1 MSIQVTVPNLP
12 ESVQNATLSEWR
24 KQPGD
29 PIIIGETLVELE
41 TDKVVLDVPAPYGG
55 VMLQHLRSPG
65 DIVTSGE
72 ILAVIDDVA
81 ATPALAAETP
91 HAAPLTESTPATQAK
106 PSIKESASPSVPTV
120 TVEEEPLHIYAQPVS
135 PAVRRLLS
143 EHCVDP
149 AQVKG
154 SGKDGKLTKQDII
167 DYVDA
172 NKAKSAA
179 SILSVPIAA
188 SPVAAPIAAPVSY
201 GQKPGVRR
209 VPMTRLRARIS
220 ERLLESQRNTATLTT
235 FNEVNMQKVFEVRNQ
250 YKARFEQEYKVKLGF
265 MSFFVKAAVEALKR
279 FPVVNASI
287 EGDDIVYH
295 DFYDIG
301 IAVSSERGLVVP
313 VLRGVDKLDFGAIEK
328 AVLDFSIKA
337 RDGKL
342 SLEDLTGGTFTITN
356 GGTYG
361 SLLSTPILNPPQS
374 GILGMHAIKDRP
386 MAENGQVVIRP
397 MIYLAFSYDHRLID
411 GREAVLFLYTIKELL
426 EDPVRLLLKV

>member
-29 PIIIGETLVELE
+29 PIMIGETLVELE

-65 DIVTSGE
+65 DIVTSGD

-81 ATPALAAETP
+81 AAPALVDESE
-91 HAAPLTESTPATQAK
+91 HEAPQTESTPSSL
-106 PSIKESASPSVPTV
+106 PSIEESASPFVPTA
-120 TVEEEPLHIYAQPVS
+120 TVEEETLHVYAQPVS
-135 PAVRRLLS
+135 PAVRRLLT
-143 EHCVDP
+143 EHCLD
-149 AQVKG
+149 ASQIKG
-154 SGKDGKLTKQDII
+154 SGKDGKLTKQDITE
-167 DYVDA
+167 YLEA
-172 NKAKSAA
+172 GKTKAAA
-179 SILSVPIAA
+179 SISSVPIVA
-188 SPVAAPIAAPVSY
+188 SPTPTPVAAQINS
-201 GQKPGVRR
+201 GQKLGERR

-295 DFYDIG
+295 DYYDIG

-313 VLRGVDKLDFGAIEK
+313 VLREVDKLDFGGIEK

>member
-24 KQPGD
+24 KHPGD

-55 VMLQHLRSPG
+55 VMLQQLRSPG
-65 DIVTSGE
+65 DIVTSGD

-81 ATPALAAETP
+81 AAPALVDEPEHEAPPSETAP
-91 HAAPLTESTPATQAK
+91 AAP
-106 PSIKESASPSVPTV
+106 SIQESASPLMPTA
-120 TVEEEPLHIYAQPVS
+120 TLEEETLRVYAQPVS
-135 PAVRRLLS
+135 PAVRRLLT
-143 EHCVDP
+143 EHCLD
-149 AQVKG
+149 ASQIKG
-154 SGKDGKLTKQDII
+154 SGKDGKLTKQDIT
-167 DYVDA
+167 DYLEA
-172 NKAKSAA
+172 GKTKAAA
-179 SILSVPIAA
+179 SISSAPIVA
-188 SPVAAPIAAPVSY
+188 SPTPTPVAAQISY
-201 GQKPGVRR
+201 GQKLGERR

-295 DFYDIG
+295 DYYDIG

-313 VLRGVDKLDFGAIEK
+313 VLREVDKLDFGGIEK
-328 AVLDFSIKA
+328 AVLDFSLKA